1 MVFYTHSLSSF
12 QKSKPQYQLKQLF
25 LWGVI
30 IWPTWKLALFWI
42 FPARYW
48 KILVPFFLSNI
59 AGHEM
64 KGMNLFSGI
73 NHPRSR
79 WLQLVRIVSINFPI
93 RPPCIRGYSRRATV
107 AAFKA
112 KETPLLLQHSR
123 DEQLL
128 TNGCPFCHC
137 RIFLPNTQRIVSLQS
152 PMSWIHFWRI
162 TG

>member
-12 QKSKPQYQLKQLF
+12 QRCKPQYQLKQLF
-25 LWGVI
+25 CKGL
-30 IWPTWKLALFWI
+30 LFDLLENW
-42 FPARYW
+42 
-48 KILVPFFLSNI
+48 LSFEFSHLGI
-59 AGHEM
+59 EKSCRTSHEM

-137 RIFLPNTQRIVSLQS
+137 RIFLPNTQRIVSLQGQ
-152 PMSWIHFWRI
+152 MS
-162 TG
+162 